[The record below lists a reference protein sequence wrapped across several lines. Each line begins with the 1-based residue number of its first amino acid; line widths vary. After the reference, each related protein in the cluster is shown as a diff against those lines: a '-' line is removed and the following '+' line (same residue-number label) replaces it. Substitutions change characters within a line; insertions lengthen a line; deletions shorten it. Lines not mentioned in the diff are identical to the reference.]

1 MDRRRTMS
9 EAVEI
14 EVNLADEV
22 YVVRDEFPKPSLEVR
37 KPSDERPFDVPRDRV
52 VARVRLPLT
61 VR

>member
-1 MDRRRTMS
+1 MN

-37 KPSDERPFDVPRDRV
+37 KPSDELPVDVPRDRV